1 MLQPH
6 GAHRPRESAGVQAA
20 LGLCW
25 HHPQCGPA
33 HRGRALSPASGRR
46 PPLPSACTDRVVSP
60 PTVCSPP
67 PRGWR
72 GSSHVPPVLPEGLS
86 PPSTLCCCL
95 GHRPWQKRVVRAGL
109 WPLGARDTRTR
120 LVMGPPEPSIFA
132 MLQAAS
138 PGPGGDSQDL
148 GRDQASVCLRVL

>member
-33 HRGRALSPASGRR
+33 HRGRALSPSSGRR

-72 GSSHVPPVLPEGLS
+72 GSSHVPPRPSRRSLTTVHSVLLSWPQALAEACGAGWVVATGSPRHQDSFGDGAPRTFHLCDATGSFSGPWGRLPGLGQRS
-86 PPSTLCCCL
+86 
-95 GHRPWQKRVVRAGL
+95 GQ
-109 WPLGARDTRTR
+109 
-120 LVMGPPEPSIFA
+120 
-132 MLQAAS
+132 
-138 PGPGGDSQDL
+138 
-148 GRDQASVCLRVL
+148 CLRVL